1 MRKEKELTA
10 LLRGLVDLISDEA
23 GSNPQF
29 AKKLDE
35 LLNPLPNRRQ
45 TSRTLQFAKDAIELP
60 DIHQEWDMRGEAE
73 FRLWLR
79 DQPIPILRRLIRQHD
94 LDAARRTDKWQES
107 EKLSAHIADQIKAR
121 LARGASFVKRSTQPN
136 VEVRSTV
143 GQDEAWIRKSMI
155 QLAKQRHGVTLAI
168 SKDKSGFD
176 VCVMLSR
183 DRGRGDEIS
192 QLFRGQTSFADGL
205 RIAKELSEEN
215 GCDGYYE
222 ITDHTQRDGKT
233 TFATYA
239 EWSAV
244 LHEIHHQ
251 LTPLKE
257 RSGINWSSGQPVTP
271 RDLAQIPPIGPQ
283 IMRLMELHAD
293 VAERRPVTL

>member
-1 MRKEKELTA
+1 M
-10 LLRGLVDLISDEA
+10 
-23 GSNPQF
+23 
-29 AKKLDE
+29 
-35 LLNPLPNRRQ
+35 
-45 TSRTLQFAKDAIELP
+45 
-60 DIHQEWDMRGEAE
+60 
-73 FRLWLR
+73 
-79 DQPIPILRRLIRQHD
+79 
-94 LDAARRTDKWQES
+94 
-107 EKLSAHIADQIKAR
+107 
-121 LARGASFVKRSTQPN
+121 
-136 VEVRSTV
+136 
-143 GQDEAWIRKSMI
+143 
-155 QLAKQRHGVTLAI
+155 
-168 SKDKSGFD
+168 
-176 VCVMLSR
+176 CVMLSR

-271 RDLAQIPPIGPQ
+271 RDLARIPPIGPQ